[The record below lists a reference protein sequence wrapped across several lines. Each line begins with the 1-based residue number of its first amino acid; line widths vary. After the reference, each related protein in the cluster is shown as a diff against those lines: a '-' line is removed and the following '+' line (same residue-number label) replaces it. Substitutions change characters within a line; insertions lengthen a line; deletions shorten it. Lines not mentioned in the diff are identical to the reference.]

1 MKLLFWIS
9 AGLVLYT
16 YAGYP
21 LLLAAVASLRQAW
34 EDLRFAVRRRD
45 RRRRPTG
52 QSWPSVSLVFSAYN
66 EEAAMVEKMR
76 NLAALDYPLERLEI
90 LVGCDGCTDRTAE
103 LARAANLP
111 NTRIFDF
118 SERSGKPEVL
128 NRLVRE
134 ASGEIV
140 VFSDANTFMD
150 RGAVRSMAFRFSDPR
165 VGCVCGE
172 LRLTS
177 RRSVSQPEGLY
188 WRYEVFLKFLE
199 SRLGLLLGANGGVYA
214 IRRELFSPLPRQGVS
229 DDFLV
234 PMRIRGAGYRVIYD
248 PEALA
253 YEEAGAGLRH
263 DFRRRIR
270 VGAGN
275 FATLRYTARL
285 LSPAA
290 GRLAFSYWS
299 HKVFRWLA
307 PFALP
312 LAFFCSLALARL
324 GGPFYAACAAVGA
337 TLAALA
343 LVGYRLE
350 LRNAHHVL
358 FSVPCYFLSM
368 NLAMMLGLVRF
379 LTGGHRAAWYRAAR
393 SEPGSPKVLKGAGSE
408 VGSDAAHLRAKP
420 IPNRG
425 DALAAGQ
432 SVRVVASPEAGRSAP

>member
-21 LLLAAVASLRQAW
+21 LLLAAAASLRQAW

-45 RRRRPTG
+45 RRRRPAG
-52 QSWPSVSLVFSAYN
+52 QSWPSVSLVLSAYN

-76 NLAALDYPLERLEI
+76 NLAALDYPPERLEI

-103 LARAANLP
+103 LARAANLS

-140 VFSDANTFMD
+140 VFSDANTFLD
-150 RGAVRSMAFRFSDPR
+150 PGAVRSMAFRFSDPR

-253 YEEAGAGLRH
+253 CEEAGAGLRH

-312 LAFFCSLALARL
+312 LAFFCSLALAER
-324 GGPFYAACAAVGA
+324 PFYAACAAVGT

-350 LRNAHHVL
+350 SRNAHHAL
-358 FSVPCYFLSM
+358 FSVPCYFIFM

-393 SEPGSPKVLKGAGSE
+393 SEQGSPKGLNGAGSE
-408 VGSDAAHLRAKP
+408 VGSEAAHLRAKP
-420 IPNRG
+420 ISNRG
-425 DALAAGQ
+425 DALPAEQ
-432 SVRVVASPEAGRSAP
+432 SVRVAASPRAAGSSAP